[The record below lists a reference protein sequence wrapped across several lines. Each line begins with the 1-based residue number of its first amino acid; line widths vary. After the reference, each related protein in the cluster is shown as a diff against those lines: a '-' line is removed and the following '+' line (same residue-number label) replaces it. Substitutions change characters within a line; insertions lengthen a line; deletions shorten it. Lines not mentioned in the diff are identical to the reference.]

1 MIKNLHR
8 TVIIRTSNSRKQ
20 STSSNDSDST
30 STKSEIKFKQP
41 IFIQQPLQ
49 PLKEVSEPN
58 TPDTLN
64 FPQTQKVSSRKS
76 RFQKPSIQIKQDSS
90 SSSSDSSSDASEH
103 NVWDDDEILLKGVHL
118 GELSYLSPTDEL
130 QMLYKIRFETYPNKK
145 EQISEEQL
153 ALETQKL
160 INKLKFHYLK
170 YKKILPLENLKD
182 YTQKYNINDDL
193 NYMRFWD
200 YFRVRTNHR
209 KHKQV
214 IMPTKNTK
222 ENRSQQPLNPTI
234 RSQQRI
240 KTEYRIK
247 SLITRRL

>member
-1 MIKNLHR
+1 MIKNLNR
-8 TVIIRTSNSRKQ
+8 TVIIRTSHSRKQ
-20 STSSNDSDST
+20 STSSVDSDST
-30 STKSEIKFKQP
+30 STKSEIKFKSP

-58 TPDTLN
+58 TPDAVKI
-64 FPQTQKVSSRKS
+64 PQTSKASTRKS
-76 RFQKPSIQIKQDSS
+76 RFQKPAPETKKESS
-90 SSSSDSSSDASEH
+90 QSSDSSSDASEH
-103 NVWDDDEILLKGVHL
+103 DIWNDDEILLKGVHL
-118 GELSYLSPTDEL
+118 GEFQNLSPTDEL
-130 QMLYKIRFETYPNKK
+130 QMLYKIRFETYPHKK

-153 ALETQKL
+153 ALEVQRL

-182 YTQKYNINDDL
+182 YTQQYNINDDI

-209 KHKQV
+209 KHKQL

-234 RSQQRI
+234 RNNQRI

-247 SLITRRL
+247 SLNARRL

>member
-8 TVIIRTSNSRKQ
+8 TVIIRTSNSRKL
-20 STSSNDSDST
+20 STSSIDSDST
-30 STKSEIKFKQP
+30 STKSDIKFKQP

-58 TPDTLN
+58 TPDALKI
-64 FPQTQKVSSRKS
+64 PQTSKIASRKS
-76 RFQKPSIQIKQDSS
+76 RFQKPVVQVKQDSS
-90 SSSSDSSSDASEH
+90 SSSDTSSDASEH
-103 NVWDDDEILLKGVHL
+103 NIWNDDEILLKGVHL
-118 GELSYLSPTDEL
+118 GDYAYLSPTDEL
-130 QMLYKIRFETYPNKK
+130 QMLYKVRFETYPNKK
-145 EQISEEQL
+145 EQISEQQL

-160 INKLKFHYLK
+160 INKLKLHYLK

-182 YTQKYNINDDL
+182 YTQQYNINDDM

-209 KHKQV
+209 KHKQL
-214 IMPTKNTK
+214 IMPAKNSK
-222 ENRSQQPLNPTI
+222 ENKSQQPQNPTI

-247 SLITRRL
+247 SLNTRKL